1 MSPDQGGAWSLHAEG
16 LHASYCR
23 GVAVCGEAVLVS
35 ASEGP
40 AGRRSALYRGGL
52 EGKSF
57 ERCRAGLPE
66 WFDGNIDSSCL
77 DAIPETGP
85 AAFGT
90 ADGRVFISPDEG
102 TSWDVL
108 ASDLPGINCVLV
120 R

>member
-1 MSPDQGGAWSLHAEG
+1 MSPDQGGTWSLHAEG

-23 GVAVCGEAVLVS
+23 GVAACGEALLVS